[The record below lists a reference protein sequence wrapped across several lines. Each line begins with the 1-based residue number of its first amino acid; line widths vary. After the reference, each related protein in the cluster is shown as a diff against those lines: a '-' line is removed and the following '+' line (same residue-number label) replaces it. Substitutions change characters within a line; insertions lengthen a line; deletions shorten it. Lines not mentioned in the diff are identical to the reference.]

1 MKKLI
6 SVFLLL
12 ISLFGLSGCFLNKE
26 NPWPYRG
33 EYKELY
39 TTAIY
44 SIPNSVG
51 CMHHGEGA
59 YDADIYIWEQDDY
72 G

>member
-33 EYKELY
+33 EHKELY

-51 CMHHGEGA
+51 CMHHG
-59 YDADIYIWEQDDY
+59 
-72 G
+72 